1 MDTVCETPVMVNRL
15 VLVADEHGVL
25 RDQDGHARNRSGEK
39 NDEEG
44 VRIHGVIV
52 VAKNVGKL
60 WSCSTE
66 NTWRL
71 KHT

>member
-1 MDTVCETPVMVNRL
+1 MESYETKMVM
-15 VLVADEHGVL
+15 
-25 RDQDGHARNRSGEK
+25 HATDLEKK

-44 VRIHGVIV
+44 VKIHGVIV

-71 KHT
+71 KHTWSALC

>member
-1 MDTVCETPVMVNRL
+1 MNMESYETKMVM
-15 VLVADEHGVL
+15 
-25 RDQDGHARNRSGEK
+25 HATDLEKK

-44 VRIHGVIV
+44 VKIHGVIV